1 MNTKNA
7 AVFAVA
13 LAAPLTLPGVALAAP
28 DVETDHI
35 EATDDHGPRTFGLIV
50 DPLQMAFGEYGLEG
64 DLALGQDVAASLQGS
79 VYSVGPTTAWAA
91 TVGLPIFPQGYA
103 FHGFYL
109 HPRATLATATTY
121 GFSVQLFS
129 AGGTAGYEW
138 TWTWGGTLRVGGGA
152 SYWTTFAGDTAGLA
166 LQGVRPELDA
176 SIGWV
181 F

>member
-1 MNTKNA
+1 MNAKNVLFSA
-7 AVFAVA
+7 AVLLLPMA
-13 LAAPLTLPGVALAAP
+13 LPGVAQGAP

-35 EATDDHGPRTFGLIV
+35 EATDDHGPRTFGLV
-50 DPLQMAFGEYGLEG
+50 VNPLQLVFGEYGVEG

-79 VYSVGPTTAWAA
+79 VYSVGPTSAWAA

-109 HPRATLATATTY
+109 HPRVTLATATTF
-121 GFSVQLFS
+121 GSGTQLFS

-152 SYWTTFAGDTAGLA
+152 SWWTAVAGDTAGLA
-166 LQGVRPELDA
+166 LSGVRPELDA